1 MGAVRAGPPNARGA
15 RRAAALLLATAVS
28 LAPGAG
34 GETREGE
41 AVPARERML
50 RRLAGTHFTALLR
63 LEIGA
68 ADWREQRVIRL
79 WRDDQGAA
87 RERVMLRFEAPPDL
101 RGIAILY
108 LENAD
113 RPNDYFLYQPAYRR
127 VRRVPEAMAREDV
140 YGVDL
145 EYLGFGGAQL
155 VPTRLESEQRDTL
168 DGHPVIRF
176 SEVAQEP
183 NPRFD
188 RRVVWLDPTNDVPL
202 RMEHER
208 DGEKVLVART
218 LEIVP
223 VDGLATPKSML
234 FERLAERKTVSVSV
248 EQVDYRSPIPE
259 EFFSTFRLVK
269 EE

>member
-1 MGAVRAGPPNARGA
+1 MSVCQ
-15 RRAAALLLATAVS
+15 RRPRPAALVATALLLAAAVCS
-28 LAPGAG
+28 GSGAS
-34 GETREGE
+34 GE
-41 AVPARERML
+41 ARGDETISARDRML

-63 LEIGA
+63 LRIEA
-68 ADWREQRVIRL
+68 SDWREQRVLRL

-87 RERVMLRFEAPPDL
+87 RERVMLRFEEPLDL
-101 RGIAILY
+101 RGVAILY
-108 LENAD
+108 LENSD

-155 VPTRLESEQRDTL
+155 VPTQLESERHETL
-168 DGHPVIRF
+168 DGRPVIRF
-176 SEVAQEP
+176 SEVAREP
-183 NPRFD
+183 NQRFD
-188 RRVVWLDPTNDVPL
+188 RRVVWLDAANDVPL

-208 DGEKVLVART
+208 NGERVLIART
-218 LEIVP
+218 LAIAS
-223 VDGLATPKSML
+223 VDGVPTPQAMV

>member
-1 MGAVRAGPPNARGA
+1 MSADQPNAHRAA
-15 RRAAALLLATAVS
+15 RRGAALLLAAGMFWAS
-28 LAPGAG
+28 GAA
-34 GETREGE
+34 GE
-41 AVPARERML
+41 ARDEEAGSARDRML

-68 ADWREQRVIRL
+68 SDWREQRVIRL

-127 VRRVPEAMAREDV
+127 VRRVPESMAREDV

-155 VPTRLESEQRDTL
+155 VPTKLESESRETL
-168 DGHPVIRF
+168 DGRPVIRF
-176 SEVAQEP
+176 SEVPREP

-188 RRVVWLDPTNDVPL
+188 RRVVWLDEATDVPL

-218 LEIVP
+218 LDIGS
-223 VDGLATPKSML
+223 VDGVPTPKSMI
-234 FERLAERKTVSVSV
+234 FDRLAERKTVSVSV

>member
-1 MGAVRAGPPNARGA
+1 VAVTTGLRNA
-15 RRAAALLLATAVS
+15 RRAAALLLAAAAAS
-28 LAPGAG
+28 GAG
-34 GETREGE
+34 GETRGGE
-41 AVPARERML
+41 AVTARERML
-50 RRLAGTHFTALLR
+50 HRLAGAHFTALLR

-79 WRDDQGAA
+79 WRDDRGAA
-87 RERVMLRFEAPPDL
+87 HERVMLRFEAPPDL

-108 LENAD
+108 LENPD

-127 VRRVPEAMAREDV
+127 VRRLPEAMAREDV

-168 DGHPVIRF
+168 DGGPVIRF
-176 SEVAQEP
+176 TEVAREP
-183 NPRFD
+183 NPRFE
-188 RRVVWLDPTNDVPL
+188 RRVVWLDATNDVPL

-218 LEIVP
+218 LDVASVHGVP
-223 VDGLATPKSML
+223 TPRSMV
-234 FERLAERKTVSVSV
+234 FERLAEGTTVTVSV

-259 EFFSTFRLVK
+259 EFFSTFQLVK